1 MALEY
6 TAENFT
12 DALTRLPEYGG
23 YDAWSGALREAY
35 PDATFS
41 PFDDDSYYKGFDYAG
56 MPTSLG
62 SATGPFTVYDP
73 TIMQKQ
79 AADHIG
85 SGNPFDSIYKAV
97 WPTLTGLVNPQRSV
111 MKAGPM
117 PSEWELET
125 AANAIN
131 PVGGG
136 NLYGGKIGDDEGGKE
151 HKGGIGEHLAFDQ
164 PTFSKT
170 DQGHKDYLDWLF
182 KNQAKTGYSSEEIMR
197 LGAEFQNQIPTVT
210 PTVGAGVGSGDAVEN
225 NVEKKF
231 TYKPKGEI
239 KQHLDGDVID
249 TSTVVDAKPDDGKV
263 VDTPVHDVDERD
275 KVIPYNPPTDKV
287 VDNPV
292 TTSPPTSRSDDKL
305 REVENEAEEAEKARE
320 AEVGQNEPIYAD
332 KPITSISSDSNV
344 TADRPTD
351 IPSPKADDYL
361 GNYPKIER
369 TDKSYLDIT
378 SKQDDNAIDNKELET
393 VNNDIDTYLKTKGWS
408 DSGEWG
414 YARTRNMLTG
424 GGLGPVVTEGAL
436 VPWQSMG
443 QDASSRDYISN
454 VDDIDRFPSAISSP
468 DISEIAPKG
477 EEKEGVKRVHSAG
490 IGFDADAIANY
501 GSDNSFDVTGASL
514 FPKSTGRTEDGGIY
528 FENAG
533 DLGEW
538 ASGVTSATGIKGI
551 QRKFNYKVFGP
562 DGTQFLG
569 IGNKI
574 ADASKALTK
583 FAQDTFAF
591 LGDPSKKKGDAPTPL
606 MESMDNLRT
615 EMSQFWDTNPNSQ
628 WGRKLFKPGETQ
640 DYGSL
645 QPYAIVASLLNPPQA
660 LVTLANTVLHD
671 FMYAAK
677 GMFSKDAN
685 YKGNPVQDVLNGAF
699 HLLGQGIKSV
709 GKNAKELFSGKK
721 KEGSTEE
728 GTSEGKLEGEDAFMK
743 QLFKD
748 QENNKMRT
756 LWDDHVMMNSSTALI
771 TQAFAGEGIP
781 SKLYDKGM
789 DFVNAIQSRR
799 KAESERLH
807 KEIMNDLGMLST
819 GASGD
824 LFNLQTFMRDYSAEE
839 GHQHF
844 IDALEKEHR
853 NRQK

>member
-1 MALEY
+1 MALPPTLDY
-6 TAENFT
+6 NAENFT

-23 YDAWSGALREAY
+23 YEALSGALGEAY

-41 PFDDDSYYKGFDYAG
+41 PYANDSYDEGFRYASL
-56 MPTSLG
+56 PTG
-62 SATGPFTVYDP
+62 GGNSAGPFSAFNP
-73 TIMQKQ
+73 TARQKF
-79 AADHIG
+79 IG
-85 SGNPFDSIYKAV
+85 SGNVYDQIYKAM
-97 WPTLTGLVNPQRSV
+97 WPALTGLVNPQRSV
-111 MKAGPM
+111 EKMGPTLD
-117 PSEWELET
+117 EWELET
-125 AANAIN
+125 AANN
-131 PVGGG
+131 LPQSSVGGG
-136 NLYGGKIGDDEGGKE
+136 NVAAQKSEADFE
-151 HKGGIGEHLAFDQ
+151 
-164 PTFSKT
+164 KT
-170 DQGHKDYLDWLF
+170 PQGYADFTSWLF
-182 KNQAKTGYSSEEIMR
+182 SSGVPADEISQR
-197 LGAEFQNQIPTVT
+197 ATAFYKLAHPTVT
-210 PTVGAGVGSGDAVEN
+210 PTVTSTVGAGVGSGDAVEN
-225 NVEKKF
+225 VVEDAVEKMATF
-231 TYKPKGEI
+231 PQKPEI
-239 KQHLDGDVID
+239 KQNLDGSVFTPPVVVTQTDDVPAPTPPVNTSEETEQNYIGDGDEIGGVDVSVQTDAETAAALKEVAAIEADID
-249 TSTVVDAKPDDGKV
+249 AFLENNKV
-263 VDTPVHDVDERD
+263 VEGSLGQQPTVEDFQANQPNVNAKVPFIDQPAREGQTTYRDTPGVSAGPEPGVSR
-275 KVIPYNPPTDKV
+275 VITPTGED
-287 VDNPV
+287 
-292 TTSPPTSRSDDKL
+292 TTT
-305 REVENEAEEAEKARE
+305 
-320 AEVGQNEPIYAD
+320 
-332 KPITSISSDSNV
+332 
-344 TADRPTD
+344 
-351 IPSPKADDYL
+351 
-361 GNYPKIER
+361 
-369 TDKSYLDIT
+369 
-378 SKQDDNAIDNKELET
+378 DNKDLET
-393 VNNDIDTYLKTKGWS
+393 INNDIDTYLKTKGWS

-424 GGLGPVVTEGAL
+424 GGLGGVVTQGAL

-514 FPKSTGRTEDGGIY
+514 FPESTGRTEDGGIY
-528 FENAG
+528 FANAG

-551 QRKFNYKVFGP
+551 QQKFNYNIYGK
-562 DGTQFLG
+562 DGYLG

-583 FAQDTFAF
+583 FAQDKFAF

-606 MESMDNLRT
+606 IESMDALRS
-615 EMSQFWDTNPNSQ
+615 EMTQFWQTNPNNL

-645 QPYAIVASLLNPPQA
+645 QPYAIVASLLNPPQFLA
-660 LVTLANTVLHD
+660 TLANTVLHD

-685 YKGNPVQDVLNGAF
+685 YEGNPLQDVLNGAF

-728 GTSEGKLEGEDAFMK
+728 GTSEGSEEGKLEGEDAFMK

-781 SKLYDKGM
+781 VVLYEKGM
-789 DFVNAIQSRR
+789 DFVNAIQRR
-799 KAESERLH
+799 KKAESERLH
-807 KEIMNDLGMLST
+807 KSIMADMDMLPT

-844 IDALEKEHR
+844 LAALEKAHR

>member
-1 MALEY
+1 MANEY
-6 TAENFT
+6 TLDSFT
-12 DALTRLPEYGG
+12 DALTQLPEYGG
-23 YDAWSGALREAY
+23 YEALSGALNEQY
-35 PDATFS
+35 PDARFNVAVGGRGIQAHDWKSGLRPNASQWYNFNNTAYE
-41 PFDDDSYYKGFDYAG
+41 PNQPSYEA
-56 MPTSLG
+56 M
-62 SATGPFTVYDP
+62 
-73 TIMQKQ
+73 
-79 AADHIG
+79 
-85 SGNPFDSIYKAV
+85 
-97 WPTLTGLVNPQRSV
+97 WPALTGLVNPQRSV
-111 MKAGPM
+111 EKMGGPNDELTDLNAPWEAGSATVNTP
-117 PSEWELET
+117 PQKSEADFE
-125 AANAIN
+125 
-131 PVGGG
+131 
-136 NLYGGKIGDDEGGKE
+136 
-151 HKGGIGEHLAFDQ
+151 
-164 PTFSKT
+164 KT
-170 DQGHKDYLDWLF
+170 PQGYADFTSWLF
-182 KNQAKTGYSSEEIMR
+182 SSGVPADEISQR
-197 LGAEFQNQIPTVT
+197 ATAFYKLAHPTVT
-210 PTVGAGVGSGDAVEN
+210 PTVTSTVGAGVGSGDAVEN
-225 NVEKKF
+225 VVENAVEKMATFPQKS
-231 TYKPKGEI
+231 EI
-239 KQHLDGDVID
+239 KQNLDGSVF
-249 TSTVVDAKPDDGKV
+249 TPPVVVTQPDDVPAPTPPVNTSEETEQNYIGDGDEIGGVDVSVQTDAETAAALKEVAAIEADIDAFLENNKV
-263 VDTPVHDVDERD
+263 VEGSLGQQPTVEDFQANQPNVNAKVPFIDQPAREGQTTYRDTPGVSAGPEPGVSR
-275 KVIPYNPPTDKV
+275 VITPTGED
-287 VDNPV
+287 
-292 TTSPPTSRSDDKL
+292 TTT
-305 REVENEAEEAEKARE
+305 
-320 AEVGQNEPIYAD
+320 
-332 KPITSISSDSNV
+332 
-344 TADRPTD
+344 
-351 IPSPKADDYL
+351 
-361 GNYPKIER
+361 
-369 TDKSYLDIT
+369 
-378 SKQDDNAIDNKELET
+378 DNKDLET
-393 VNNDIDTYLKTKGWS
+393 INNDIDTYLKTKGWS

-424 GGLGPVVTEGAL
+424 GGLGGVVTQGAL

-454 VDDIDRFPSAISSP
+454 VGDVDRFPSTISSP

-528 FENAG
+528 FANAG

-551 QRKFNYKVFGP
+551 QQRFNYNIYGK
-562 DGTQFLG
+562 DGYLG

-645 QPYAIVASLLNPPQA
+645 QPYAIVASLLNPPQFLA
-660 LVTLANTVLHD
+660 TLANTVLHD

-685 YKGNPVQDVLNGAF
+685 YEGNPLQDVLNGAF

-728 GTSEGKLEGEDAFMK
+728 GSEEGKLEGEDAFMK

-807 KEIMNDLGMLST
+807 KEIMSDLGMLST

-844 IDALEKEHR
+844 LDALEKAHR